1 MLRYVLGR
9 LGMTVLVVVLVM
21 TLLASLVHFI
31 PGDPVKAILGP
42 RATPELSRTVR
53 EQMEL
58 DEPVP
63 TQIVHFLTGAA
74 RGDLGED
81 FVSQLTVRDL
91 VWAALPHTIALAV
104 ASLLLAVLV
113 GIPLGVLAAT
123 RPGSALDRLLGV
135 VSVSFITVPSY
146 VIALLLL
153 LLFAVQLDLLPS
165 GGTGDLS
172 DPLDYLQHLI
182 LPTLALSI
190 AWVGYLAR
198 LVRTSMIEVL
208 EEPYIR
214 TAYSLG
220 MHERV
225 IHYKYALKNAVIP
238 TVAVLGVALGA
249 LMGGAIFIEVIFA
262 RPGLGTL
269 IYDAIQA
276 RNYPIVRGGV
286 LTIAILFVGAN
297 LLADLGYRFLDPR
310 LRFEADR

>member
-42 RATPELSRTVR
+42 RATPELSKTVR

-63 TQIVHFLTGAA
+63 TQIVHFLTSAA

-81 FVSQLTVRDL
+81 FVSQLPVRDL

-165 GGTGDLS
+165 GGTGEFS

-182 LPTLALSI
+182 LPTIALSI

-220 MHERV
+220 IHQRV

-238 TVAVLGVALGA
+238 TVAVLGVGLGA

-286 LTIAILFVGAN
+286 LTIAILFVAAN
-297 LLADLGYRFLDPR
+297 LLADLSYRFLDPR